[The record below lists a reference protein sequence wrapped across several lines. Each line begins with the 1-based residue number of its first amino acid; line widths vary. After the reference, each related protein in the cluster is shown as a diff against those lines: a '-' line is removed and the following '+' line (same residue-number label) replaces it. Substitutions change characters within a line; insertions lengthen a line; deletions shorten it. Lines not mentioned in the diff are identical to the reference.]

1 MFNVHLLLEFATK
14 LRKSRSLNFLSSFFF
29 LFNEERNFALHS
41 KFKMPPT
48 SKCSRIHLNVAKSRK
63 NCLILEN
70 LHFFY
75 IRAVQKSPNRVNL
88 NKCCNTRSLCS
99 RAKIGVDMIE
109 PKTSFKKSRVLT
121 YFNKLSK
128 IRETINE
135 TCETLK
141 QLLFCKGLGLL
152 STTTTISR
160 KLCLLLEPN
169 ATNRVSIVVVR
180 PSALWYNGMISTL
193 LGIRSGKNRAENTG
207 NRPAERRE

>member
-1 MFNVHLLLEFATK
+1 MFKNSPKCCKITQNL
-14 LRKSRSLNFLSSFFF
+14 
-29 LFNEERNFALHS
+29 S
-41 KFKMPPT
+41 KFRYLQ
-48 SKCSRIHLNVAKSRK
+48 CNI
-63 NCLILEN
+63 
-70 LHFFY
+70 FY
-75 IRAVQKSPNRVNL
+75 IRAVQESPNLVNL

-99 RAKIGVDMIE
+99 RAKICVDMIE

-160 KLCLLLEPN
+160 KLCRLLEPS
-169 ATNRVSIVVVR
+169 ARNRVSIVVVR
-180 PSALWYNGMISTL
+180 PSALWYNDMISTL
-193 LGIRSGKNRAENTG
+193 FGIRNEKNRAEKSGTDPHTEKSKNVKRATR
-207 NRPAERRE
+207 NSQTQRKSYLVLERKGTAVTIPRK